1 MQAYDFVILFILVV
15 ATIWGAR
22 RGFAKQLATILSMV
36 LGYFVAVWF
45 REPVSQMIQAPD
57 PWNKFAAMLGLFM
70 VTSLIVWIGF
80 RFVKGE
86 IEESGL
92 KGFDTQIGALF
103 GLGKGIILSM
113 LLTMFAA
120 VMLGDAQRHN
130 VLESFSGYNICRL
143 LNRAQAIV
151 PSEWSRVM
159 QPYLDVI
166 DEHHQHLAGEYPPG
180 QQPTGQQI
188 QPPIGNMQNQ
198 QNPFGN
204 PGYAQQPAQQGYSQQ
219 PQQGY
224 GQQPQQQVQ
233 QQQSSGFGGLFG
245 VRGNSGP
252 TQNQQ
257 PVNQPQYQQQYGSF
271 PQQQSGNGQTA
282 DPFRQIQQDVQRGVQ
297 QLGQQAQQAVQQ
309 RVQQEV
315 QQRLDQFMQPVQEAV
330 GELNQFQTPVPQN
343 QPQAQRQP
351 LFAPR

>member
-70 VTSLIVWIGF
+70 VTSLVVWIGF

-113 LLTMFAA
+113 LLTMFTA

-166 DEHHQHLAGEYPPG
+166 EEHQQHLAGEYPPG
-180 QQPTGQQI
+180 QQPTT
-188 QPPIGNMQNQ
+188 QPYQPAVGNMPNQ

-204 PGYAQQPAQQGYSQQ
+204 SGYAQQPAQQGYGQQSQQ
-219 PQQGY
+219 P
-224 GQQPQQQVQ
+224 VQ
-233 QQQSSGFGGLFG
+233 QQQSTGFGGLFG
-245 VRGNSGP
+245 VRGNRGATP
-252 TQNQQ
+252 TQQPANQE
-257 PVNQPQYQQQYGSF
+257 YRSF
-271 PQQQSGNGQTA
+271 PQQQTGNGQPV
-282 DPFRQIQQDVQRGVQ
+282 DPLRQLQNDVQRGVQ
-297 QLGQQAQQAVQQ
+297 QIGQQAQQAMQE
-309 RVQQEV
+309 RLQQEV
-315 QQRLDQFMQPVQEAV
+315 QQRVDQFMQPVEEAV
-330 GELNQFQTPVPQN
+330 GELNRFQTPAN
-343 QPQAQRQP
+343 QPQQNPSQAQRQP
-351 LFAPR
+351 FFGPR